1 MKWIVN
7 EDVKVK
13 QIRMNE
19 PTRMLILL
27 LFFRFVL
34 CLFLL
39 FGVCP
44 SCWGERE
51 GWRGPVC
58 QIIVWFLQ
66 FVQKPFVKMI
76 NGIHFR
82 IICDVDTL
90 WTLRIIVKCI
100 GWSDNL
106 CRTRLQKTIRKM
118 HSANPRRHQW
128 FFRLFW
134 RKNQIESSFFFLPIS
149 WGE

>member
-44 SCWGERE
+44 SCWGGRE
-51 GWRGPVC
+51 GWRGRVC

-90 WTLRIIVKCI
+90 WTLSIIVKCI

-106 CRTRLQKTIRKM
+106 CRTRLGWSAHKCRNKKNHSQNAFSKSSETSMVFPFILKKKSDRK
-118 HSANPRRHQW
+118 
-128 FFRLFW
+128 
-134 RKNQIESSFFFLPIS
+134 
-149 WGE
+149 